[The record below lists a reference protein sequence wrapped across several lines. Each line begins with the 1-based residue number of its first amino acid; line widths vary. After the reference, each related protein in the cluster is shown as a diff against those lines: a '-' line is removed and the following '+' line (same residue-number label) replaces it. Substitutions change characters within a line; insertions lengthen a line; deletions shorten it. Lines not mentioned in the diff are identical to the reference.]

1 MIFIRRGGTIIAQG
15 GFIMPKRKTTEQFKR
30 EVYDLVGNEYTVLS
44 EYANSKTKVKMK
56 HNICGHS
63 YKVRPNDFLRGNK
76 CPFCYGTHKKTT
88 EQFKQE
94 IKALVGNDYT
104 VLGNYKNNKTR
115 IKMKHNVCGNTFE
128 MAPSNFLL
136 QGQRCPICANLTR
149 GPHKDLYKFKQEVK
163 KLVGDEYTVTSDTY
177 KGNKFKISIRHNVC
191 GHSYKVRPNDFTS
204 GYRCPFCSQ
213 SHGESYISR
222 ILDKYHVTY
231 VYSYKASDLVDKRKL
246 HYDFFIPDQDILIE
260 YQGGQHYYP
269 IDYFGGEKNFKKQQR
284 HDQMKR
290 EYAKDHNYNLIE
302 VPYTYKDED
311 SIADFLQ
318 DHGLDLS
325 KKVPSYDPSNII
337 FREVSATE
345 IKPLM
350 LNYHYL
356 HRQVATK
363 FAYGLYYNDQLMG
376 MVTYSG
382 VRKSLAG
389 SISDQASKDNTLE
402 LSRLFIKDEISQN
415 IPNITSE
422 FVGWSLRQL
431 KQHGNWFIISF
442 ADSGMNHVGAI
453 YQATNFIY
461 CGTTNPGILCYNGPD
476 RKGGQ
481 WKAGHHYRFF
491 LLRTTKYRY
500 IKFIGSKTFKKQ
512 ARKTLKFEINP
523 YPKQD
528 TKHYHM
534 GDTEER
540 LIKDR
545 KTGKIYPEDELLLE
559 FPDYD
564 WNGEGE
570 SESFKA
576 KSEEMIT
583 NTKYLRGE
591 TVPIYVISTKTK
603 RVYFFKSIKL
613 ASHVLK
619 VNERN
624 LRRCLTNHKGS
635 LGGFVFCLKEEYSKD
650 IVDSLIEQAK
660 KSSKY
665 KRDFI
670 ADDQWFI
677 GSKDVR
683 DYLEVKKYQLYR
695 AMDKGLDNINGHSF
709 RVPNKKE
716 IKKHYLAI
724 ENDSDLAKYIA
735 KGV

>member
-1 MIFIRRGGTIIAQG
+1 MTR
-15 GFIMPKRKTTEQFKR
+15 RKTTQEFSE
-30 EVYDLVGNEYTVLS
+30 EVNKLTNNTYKVLGQ
-44 EYANSKTKVKMK
+44 YKNNKTKIKIK
-56 HNICGHS
+56 HLVCGNC
-63 YKVRPNDFLRGNK
+63 YKVRPNDFLTGR
-76 CPFCYGTHKKTT
+76 
-88 EQFKQE
+88 
-94 IKALVGNDYT
+94 
-104 VLGNYKNNKTR
+104 
-115 IKMKHNVCGNTFE
+115 
-128 MAPSNFLL
+128 
-136 QGQRCPICANLTR
+136 
-149 GPHKDLYKFKQEVK
+149 
-163 KLVGDEYTVTSDTY
+163 
-177 KGNKFKISIRHNVC
+177 
-191 GHSYKVRPNDFTS
+191 
-204 GYRCPFCSQ
+204 RCPFCSNRNKGQ
-213 SHGESYISR
+213 DRRLTDKQFKYKVYQKTQDEYTFLEPYINTRTPLRVRHNKCGYTYKVTPDAFLCSKNRCPKCNKYRAKDEKYFKSYIHKYANDEYTIIGKYIKASEAIIIKHNKCGHIYR
-222 ILDKYHVTY
+222 IKPSIFMQGVRCPQCTNYIGEQIISSLLN
-231 VYSYKASDLVDKRKL
+231 SYKLSYFHAHGFEDLKDKHKL
-246 HYDFFIPDQDILIE
+246 HYDFYIPNQNILIE
-260 YQGGQHYYP
+260 YQGKQHYES
-269 IDYFGGEKNFKKQQR
+269 IDIFGGRDQLKLQQR

-290 EYAKDHNYNLIE
+290 EYAKEHNYNLIE
-302 VPYTYKDED
+302 IPYTYKDED

-325 KKVPSYDPSNII
+325 KKVPSYDPNNIS
-337 FREVSATE
+337 FREVGATE

-389 SISDQASKDNTLE
+389 SISDQANKDNTLE

-442 ADSGMNHVGAI
+442 ADLGMNHVGAI

-461 CGTTNPGILCYNGPD
+461 CGTTNPGIFCYNGPD

-512 ARKTLKFEINP
+512 ARKTLKFDIKP

-528 TKHYHM
+528 TKHYHI

-545 KTGKIYPEDELLLE
+545 KTGKIYPEDELLVE

-564 WNGEGE
+564 WNGDGE

-591 TVPIYVISTKTK
+591 TIPIYAISTKTK
-603 RVYFFKSIKL
+603 RAYFFKSIKL

-619 VNERN
+619 VGERN

-650 IVDSLIEQAK
+650 LVDSLIEQAK

-670 ADDQWFI
+670 VDDQWFI

-695 AMDKGLDNINGHSF
+695 AMGKGLDTINGHSF